1 MIGTGYLMR
10 HYLAFFCA
18 GFIVAASPFLPS
30 VAAGQASKPGWQLEW
45 DKVVEAEKK
54 EGKVVVSVPA
64 SPEVRKGLEDGLK
77 KRFGIEVETVAA
89 RGASVVRKIIEESRA
104 GIHYFDL
111 HVGGSESVVTG
122 FLPEGILEPI
132 EPFLI
137 LPEVKDPKNWWGG
150 HIWVDNAKRYIYAS
164 QAYQTV
170 TLWYNSDLMK
180 GEEIRSFDDFL
191 HPKWKG
197 KIGWLDPRTPG
208 SGASMWTYLM
218 HIKGEDYLKRLVTQK
233 MLISRDQRV
242 LAETLAKGK
251 VALIV
256 GLTYYSFAP
265 FVKAGLPVKPLPTP
279 REGLYASG
287 GSGHLT
293 IMKNPPHPNG
303 TKVFVNWLLGR
314 EGQEVFSKAIGQGTR
329 RLDVDTKWLQEF
341 GVLAA
346 KDGLTLEQYYRLE
359 NQSEEKVHKLRQ
371 PGAELARKLLD

>member
-1 MIGTGYLMR
+1 MR

-30 VAAGQASKPGWQLEW
+30 AAAGQASKPAWEAEW
-45 DKVVEAEKK
+45 DKVAGAAKK

-64 SPEVRKGLEDGLK
+64 SAELRKGLEDSFER
-77 KRFGIEVETVAA
+77 RFGIEVEAVPA
-89 RGASVVRKIIEESRA
+89 RGAAIVRKIIEESKA
-104 GIHYFDL
+104 GIHYFDI

-150 HIWVDNAKRYIYAS
+150 HIWIDNAKRYVYAF

-170 TLWYNSDLMK
+170 TLWYNSEQMK
-180 GEEIRSFDDFL
+180 SDELNSFDDFL
-191 HPKWKG
+191 NPKWKG
-197 KIGWLDPRTPG
+197 RIGFLDPRTPG
-208 SGASMWTYLM
+208 SGASMWSYMLQV
-218 HIKGEDYLKRLVTQK
+218 KGEEYLKRLVAQK

-251 VALIV
+251 VALIL

-293 IMKNPPHPNG
+293 IMKNPPHPNA
-303 TKVFVNWLLGR
+303 TKVFVNWLLGK

-359 NQSEEKVHKLRQ
+359 NQSEEKVRKLRE

>member
-1 MIGTGYLMR
+1 MR

-89 RGASVVRKIIEESRA
+89 RGASIVRKIIEESRA
-104 GIHYFDL
+104 GIHYFDI

-218 HIKGEDYLKRLVTQK
+218 HIKGEDYLKRLVGQK
-233 MLISRDQRV
+233 IALSRDQRV
-242 LAETLAKGK
+242 LAEIVAKGK
-251 VALIV
+251 LAFVA
-256 GLTYYSFAP
+256 GLTYYSLAP
-265 FVKAGLPVKPLPTP
+265 FIKAGLPVKPLPTP

-303 TKVFVNWLLGR
+303 TKVFVNWLLGK

>member
-1 MIGTGYLMR
+1 MR

-18 GFIVAASPFLPS
+18 GFVVAASPFFPS
-30 VAAGQASKPGWQLEW
+30 AAAGQASKPGWQLEW
-45 DKVVEAEKK
+45 DKVVEAGKK

-89 RGASVVRKIIEESRA
+89 RGALIVRKIIEESRA

-111 HVGGSESVVTG
+111 HIGGSESIVTG
-122 FLPEGILEPI
+122 LLPEGILEPI
-132 EPFLI
+132 EPWLI
-137 LPEVKDPKNWWGG
+137 LPEVKDSKNWWGG

-218 HIKGEDYLKRLVTQK
+218 HIKGEDYLKRLVGQK
-233 MLISRDQRV
+233 MALSRDQRV
-242 LAETLAKGK
+242 LAEIVAKGK
-251 VALIV
+251 LAFVA
-256 GLTYYSFAP
+256 GLTYYSLAP
-265 FVKAGLPVKPLPTP
+265 FIKAGLPVKPLPTP

-303 TKVFVNWLLGR
+303 TKVFVNWLLGK

-329 RLDVDTKWLQEF
+329 RLDVDTKWLKEF

-359 NQSEEKVHKLRQ
+359 NQSEEKVHKLRE